1 MSARDKRP
9 GALRPLLEE
18 IGPTLKQ
25 VVFVG
30 VVVNVLA
37 LAPTLYMFTVY
48 ERVVNSR
55 SHTTL
60 VMLTVLVLGLLALME
75 ALEWVRA
82 QMLHRA
88 GLRIET
94 RLGERVF
101 DATIEG
107 NLRLGTTSGQGLSDL
122 RTLREFSASPA
133 ATAILDAPVA
143 LVLLVLLFLIHPA
156 LGWLSMAVAFVQV
169 TLAFLTERWTHEPL
183 AEASRGAAAA
193 LGYARSALANA
204 QVVGA
209 MGMLGP
215 ILGRWKTKHLP
226 VIRLQARASDLAG
239 VNNAAAKFLQNV
251 LSSGLLGLAC
261 WIALHGELSGGGS
274 MMIVASMLGAKA
286 LAPLMQIIASFK
298 LIAGVRTARERLERL
313 LEQVPEKALGMPLPP
328 PQGRLAVENVV
339 AAAPGTQVPI
349 LRGVSF
355 TVAPGQALVIVGP
368 SAAGKSSL
376 ARLLVGIWP
385 ASSGKVRLDGVDVF
399 SWDKAEL
406 GPHVGY
412 LPESIELFDG
422 SIAENIARFGK
433 VDRPKVEAAARAVG
447 LHEAIAASPDGY
459 DTRIGDEG
467 AFLSGGQRQ
476 RVALARAMYG
486 GPRLMVL
493 DEPNS
498 SLDEAGEHAL
508 LKTLEA
514 LKASGITLI
523 VITHRTGVFAIADLV
538 LVLRQGQVAAFGP
551 RDEVLA
557 KARASANAALPV
569 VAAAAA

>member
-1 MSARDKRP
+1 M
-9 GALRPLLEE
+9 
-18 IGPTLKQ
+18 I
-25 VVFVG
+25 
-30 VVVNVLA
+30 
-37 LAPTLYMFTVY
+37 
-48 ERVVNSR
+48 
-55 SHTTL
+55 
-60 VMLTVLVLGLLALME
+60 
-75 ALEWVRA
+75 
-82 QMLHRA
+82 
-88 GLRIET
+88 
-94 RLGERVF
+94 
-101 DATIEG
+101 
-107 NLRLGTTSGQGLSDL
+107 
-122 RTLREFSASPA
+122 
-133 ATAILDAPVA
+133 
-143 LVLLVLLFLIHPA
+143 
-156 LGWLSMAVAFVQV
+156 
-169 TLAFLTERWTHEPL
+169 
-183 AEASRGAAAA
+183 
-193 LGYARSALANA
+193 
-204 QVVGA
+204 
-209 MGMLGP
+209 
-215 ILGRWKTKHLP
+215 
-226 VIRLQARASDLAG
+226 
-239 VNNAAAKFLQNV
+239 
-251 LSSGLLGLAC
+251 
-261 WIALHGELSGGGS
+261 
-274 MMIVASMLGAKA
+274 IVASLLGAKA

-313 LEQVPEKALGMPLPP
+313 LEQIPEKAAGMPLPP
-328 PQGRLAVENVV
+328 PQGRIAVENVV

-368 SAAGKSSL
+368 SASGKSSL

-412 LPESIELFDG
+412 LPETIELFDG
-422 SIAENIARFGK
+422 SIAENIARFGN

-447 LHEAIAASPDGY
+447 LHEAIAALPGGY

-476 RVALARAMYG
+476 RVALARAIYG

-498 SLDEAGEHAL
+498 SLDEAGEVAL
-508 LKTLEA
+508 LQTLEA
-514 LKASGITLI
+514 LKASGTTLI

-557 KARASANAALPV
+557 KARAAAGAALPV